1 MILLILQEVE
11 FIWKAPRN
19 LMGQCM
25 LIYRYATIA
34 GLSLAIVIG
43 KSSGVHFP
51 KLTINV
57 AKISFVV
64 SAADKTVSVI
74 DFLPTQLFVTLS
86 LSVVCISLH
95 LPISEVKYTFTLFQL

>member
-57 AKISFVV
+57 GSISFVV

-74 DFLPTQLFVTLS
+74 DSPHAAIRNTPFQLFVS
-86 LSVVCISLH
+86 RSIFSS
-95 LPISEVKYTFTLFQL
+95 PR